1 MRRRERKV
9 NIKERT
15 LIKLKWALDE
25 GDLSTAREIVDDCLD
40 LVHRERV
47 RKAKRELY
55 EARESGEISPSLYD
69 YLYKQLEDSL
79 P

>member
-1 MRRRERKV
+1 MGRPQKV
-9 NIKERT
+9 RIKVHT
-15 LIKLKWALDE
+15 LRKLKAALNA
-25 GDLSTAREIVDDCLD
+25 GDLNTVQALVNDCLD
-40 LVHRERV
+40 LEHLERV

>member
-1 MRRRERKV
+1 MPRERRV
-9 NIKERT
+9 NIKVGT
-15 LIKLKWALDE
+15 LWKLSKALDR
-25 GDLSTAREIVDDCLD
+25 GDLSTIRRILDDCLD
-40 LVHRERV
+40 FAHQERV
-47 RKAKRELY
+47 RQAKRELY

>member
-1 MRRRERKV
+1 MGRPQKV
-9 NIKERT
+9 RIKVHT
-15 LIKLKWALDE
+15 LRKLKAALNA
-25 GDLSTAREIVDDCLD
+25 GDLSAAFELVEDCLD
-40 LVHRERV
+40 LEHPERV